1 MQRIPHRQPLPVQAA
16 EIILE
21 MITSGDLQGILPG
34 ERRLAEQLQIG
45 RDTLRG
51 ALHILE
57 NDNVISPREHGKR
70 RQILSSATRQ
80 NKITKRIAL
89 LSPKSLVQFPPLS
102 LLEFD
107 ILRELLNQRG
117 YELQLV
123 SPKLFHL
130 KNPKRKLEI
139 LIKDID
145 ADAWILHQ
153 CTGAVQRW
161 FDQESIPSLIRG
173 YPQPGVEIPF
183 IDEDWK
189 AAAFHAGTLL
199 KRNGH
204 QRIGLLMPDTNL
216 AGLKAT
222 EEGLRE
228 AHPDTDEISPIIPMI
243 EKGTTQS
250 LSAVLAR
257 SLRLKHPP
265 TAIVATR
272 SRHALSTFTWMAQQ
286 GLSIPKDLSLITLAS
301 EPWYEH
307 IFPKPSHY
315 ASDPRKLARDIL
327 RNILP
332 IVNNK
337 NSRSANKLL
346 IPDYISGETVS
357 SI

>member
-1 MQRIPHRQPLPVQAA
+1 MKRIPHRQSLPVQAA

-21 MITSGDLQGILPG
+21 MISSGDLHDTLPG

-57 NDNVISPREHGKR
+57 NDKVISAREHGKR
-70 RQILSSATRQ
+70 RNILSPATRQ
-80 NKITKRIAL
+80 HKMTKRIAL
-89 LSPKSLVQFPPLS
+89 MSPKSLVQFPPLT
-102 LLEFD
+102 LVEFD

-123 SPKLFHL
+123 SPGLFNL
-130 KNPKRKLEI
+130 KNPRRKLET
-139 LIKDID
+139 LIKDTD

-161 FDQESIPSLIRG
+161 FDQERIPSLIRG
-173 YPQPGVEIPF
+173 YPQPGVQIPY

-189 AAAFHAGTLL
+189 AAAFHAGALL

-204 QRIGLLMPDTNL
+204 KRVGLLMPDTNL
-216 AGLKAT
+216 AGLRAT

-228 AHPDTDEISPIIPMI
+228 ALPDADDISPVVPMI
-243 EKGTTQS
+243 EKGSAQS
-250 LSAVLAR
+250 LATILAR
-257 SLRLKHPP
+257 ALRLKYPP

-272 SRHALSTFTWMAQQ
+272 SRHALSIFTWMAQQ
-286 GLSIPKDLSLITLAS
+286 NLSIPKNLSLITLAS

-307 IFPKPSHY
+307 ILPKPSHY
-315 ASDPRKLARDIL
+315 ASDPQNLAKDIL
-327 RNILP
+327 RLILP
-332 IVNNK
+332 IVNGK
-337 NSRSANKLL
+337 SSRSSEKLL
-346 IPDYISGETVS
+346 IPDYIAGDTVS